1 MQFGIT
7 GIAAMVCKA
16 EQCPFYSRCPLN
28 LNNIPLPVG
37 KSCPVEEGLQ
47 QVWLEQFA
55 QASGID
61 LSNIN
66 ESAYDMLLLN
76 DLANYQLLETRAAME
91 LADNPAIHLKE
102 FVGYDAKGNAIHT
115 TEMNK
120 IILFK
125 EKMAKMKMKIL
136 RELIATRKSK
146 SEEKMKS
153 ID

>member
-47 QVWLEQFA
+47 QVWLKQFA
-55 QASGID
+55 DASGID
-61 LSNIN
+61 LSNTN

-91 LADNPAIHLKE
+91 LAEAPSVQIKNFA
-102 FVGYDAKGNAIHT
+102 GYDSKGQPMHVM
-115 TEMNK
+115 EMNK
-120 IILFK
+120 
-125 EKMAKMKMKIL
+125 
-136 RELIATRKSK
+136 
-146 SEEKMKS
+146 
-153 ID
+153 